1 MNTYGIRLLAPFS
14 MQWFYGDAL
23 FIIDPWLWLLL
34 GAATFVA
41 RERRGR
47 GLVGWLVL
55 AAAASALMFAA
66 PMVPGAARVA
76 WVIGLAAVVIAYRAA
91 ATSSAHAPTHA
102 TATSLVNAT
111 SPATAARRAEPA
123 APEVATSPDV
133 TAPRRLAVARWALAL
148 AVAYILAMVG
158 SDIAAARL
166 VRAVAEARG
175 IGPVESVMVAPVPA
189 NPFSGDVV
197 VETPSAYHLGAFRWF
212 GRPNVRLEGD
222 VIPRTPRDAV
232 IDAAAA
238 TPRVHDNLVWSRFP
252 IFRVDT
258 LPDGYRVVVTDARYP
273 DMGEGG
279 GLGGVSLRLDAA
291 LRPTDD

>member
-1 MNTYGIRLLAPFS
+1 MAFLPFAVAGAVLAWDRLVRRRRDPRAEPARALPILLLAVLGVLTHPALDWMNTYGIRLLAPFS

-175 IGPVESVMVAPVPA
+175 
-189 NPFSGDVV
+189 
-197 VETPSAYHLGAFRWF
+197 SAR
-212 GRPNVRLEGD
+212 
-222 VIPRTPRDAV
+222 
-232 IDAAAA
+232 
-238 TPRVHDNLVWSRFP
+238 SR
-252 IFRVDT
+252 
-258 LPDGYRVVVTDARYP
+258 A
-273 DMGEGG
+273 
-279 GLGGVSLRLDAA
+279 
-291 LRPTDD
+291 